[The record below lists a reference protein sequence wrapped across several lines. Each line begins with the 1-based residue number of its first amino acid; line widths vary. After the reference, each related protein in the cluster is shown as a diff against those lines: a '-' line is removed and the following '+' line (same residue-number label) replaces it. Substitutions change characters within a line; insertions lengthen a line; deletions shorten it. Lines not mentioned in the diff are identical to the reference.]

1 VLGIV
6 RTEGGD
12 AVVMQQMDTEGK
24 SGSGYL
30 GDGDV
35 KSKEAGEVCCWSVTG
50 INSRRL

>member
-12 AVVMQQMDTEGK
+12 AIVIRQADTEGR

-35 KSKEAGEVCCWSVTG
+35 KSKEAGEVCCW
-50 INSRRL
+50 